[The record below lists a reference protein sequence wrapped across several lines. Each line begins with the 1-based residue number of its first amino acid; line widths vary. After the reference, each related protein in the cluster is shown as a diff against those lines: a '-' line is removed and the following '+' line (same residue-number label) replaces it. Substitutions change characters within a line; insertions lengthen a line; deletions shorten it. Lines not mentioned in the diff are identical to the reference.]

1 MKRHRWQILL
11 GLALVAMSA
20 ALYLLHYAI
29 FRDPHHIFIYMLGD
43 LAFLPV
49 EVLLV
54 TMIIH
59 ELLSAREKRTML
71 EKLNMII
78 GAFFSEVGTQ
88 LLAVLSDADPRLD
101 EVRADLIP
109 TTDWSDA
116 DFARAGCQVA
126 TRELRVDVA
135 KVDLAALRDLLVGE
149 RDFLVRL
156 LENPNLLE
164 HETFT
169 ELLWAVFHLTE
180 ELEAR
185 EELGAVTGADVEHVE
200 GDIVRAYS
208 LLVREWVQYMKHL
221 KDNYPYLFSLAVRT
235 NPFDR
240 EASPVVT

>member
-59 ELLSAREKRTML
+59 ELLNAREKRVML

-78 GAFFSEVGTQ
+78 GVFFSEVGTR
-88 LLAVLSDADPRLD
+88 LLAVLSDADRRLD

-109 TTDWSDA
+109 TTGWSDA
-116 DFARAGCQVA
+116 DFARAGKRLA
-126 TRELRVDVA
+126 ARDLEVDIG

-180 ELEAR
+180 ELDAR
-185 EELGAVTGADVEHVE
+185 EDLGAVSGADAEHVQ
-200 GDIVRAYS
+200 GDMIRAYG

-240 EASPVVT
+240 QASAVVT